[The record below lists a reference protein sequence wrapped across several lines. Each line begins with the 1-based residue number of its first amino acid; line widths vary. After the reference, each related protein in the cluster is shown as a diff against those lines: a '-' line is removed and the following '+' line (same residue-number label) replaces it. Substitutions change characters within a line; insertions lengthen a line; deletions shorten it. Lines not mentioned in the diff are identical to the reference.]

1 MKTIR
6 PGRADLTPS
15 AEILSIDYE
24 EEGGDDDDESPTAV
38 TWRFKL
44 GQSNSPPFTPSVSN
58 LT

>member
-1 MKTIR
+1 M
-6 PGRADLTPS
+6 
-15 AEILSIDYE
+15 SIDYE